1 MASNISTTNIDE
13 TYPVAGQDK
22 DSQGFRDNFSQ
33 IKTQLGTASTEITA
47 IQTNQAVTNA
57 DTDFNG
63 HDQSELVLKDWGQKI
78 VAKGTVTGSIAC
90 SFADGNVV
98 TLTTSGNVS
107 LTFSNFPVEDDTS
120 TNVYSSMRV
129 LLTKANSTHT
139 VTLTGVSFPNDPDQ
153 DVGDSSTVSTT
164 FAERQATFVFDIFSV
179 DGGTTKYISNILE
192 YPSSS

>member
-1 MASNISTTNIDE
+1 MASNISTKNIDE
-13 TYPVAGQDK
+13 TYPVAGQDN